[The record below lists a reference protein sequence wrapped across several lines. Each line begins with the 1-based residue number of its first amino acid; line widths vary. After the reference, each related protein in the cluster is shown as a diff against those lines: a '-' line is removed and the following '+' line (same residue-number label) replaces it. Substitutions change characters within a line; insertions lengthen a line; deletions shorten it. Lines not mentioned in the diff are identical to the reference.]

1 MSFYIP
7 KSDTGGKSPEE
18 RWELMDNS
26 VSPPPESD
34 LYLKL
39 SERTREIDT
48 SLINAKKDLE
58 DLKKNTESKI
68 NYVLYIAI
76 GIIVVFVLAS
86 LPIFFDYFKNNEERY
101 EKFIDKTTEIKD
113 NFYSKDEVNGLIKSF
128 KDCVWFNGLS
138 HCLK

>member
-1 MSFYIP
+1 MSSYIP

-26 VSPPPESD
+26 VSSPSEGD

-58 DLKKNTESKI
+58 DLKNNTESKI

-86 LPIFFDYFKNNEERY
+86 LPIFLDYFRNNEERY
-101 EKFIDKTTEIKD
+101 EKFIDKTVEIK
-113 NFYSKDEVNGLIKSF
+113 NSSYSKNEVDGMIKSF
-128 KDCVWFNGLS
+128 KDCIWFNGLS

>member
-7 KSDTGGKSPEE
+7 KSDTGGKSSEE

-26 VSPPPESD
+26 ASPLLEGD

-48 SLINAKKDLE
+48 SLINAKKELE

-86 LPIFFDYFKNNEERY
+86 IPVFLDYFKYNEERY
-101 EKFIDKTTEIKD
+101 EKFIDRTTDFYTKT
-113 NFYSKDEVNGLIKSF
+113 EVEKMITDF
-128 KDCVWFNGLS
+128 KN
-138 HCLK
+138 CLNTSRWLNPVCFTN